1 MRLLRVVMFLVAP
14 LVMAGGCSDD
24 DVSGPDGPGATV
36 FNQIERL
43 GNPLVSEALIAKREH
58 GHHNTIGPSQDQ
70 AAFTDDLVAFVTQTA
85 GRSSTLANTIAS
97 VLLPD
102 MLVVQ
107 TSRPGSTAGWLTWAV
122 ADGYGGRRLEDDV
135 VDVALMAVF
144 GPLLDPAS
152 TIACLSTDNV
162 DANDRAFATTFPYL
176 AAPN

>member
-1 MRLLRVVMFLVAP
+1 MRILMMMILLSAP
-14 LVMAGGCSDD
+14 LTMALGCSDD
-24 DVSGPDGPGATV
+24 DVTGPIPGGVV

-58 GHHNTIGPSQDQ
+58 GHHNTLVPSQDR
-70 AAFTDDLVAFVTQTA
+70 AAFTDDLVLFITQVA
-85 GRSSTLANTIAS
+85 GRSQTLANTISS

-107 TSRPGSTAGWLTWAV
+107 TQKPGSTAGWLTWAV
-122 ADGYGGRRLEDDV
+122 ADGYGGRTLSDDV

-144 GPLLDPAS
+144 GPLLDPAN
-152 TIACLSTDNV
+152 TTACLSTDNV
-162 DANDRAFATTFPYL
+162 DANNKAFSTTFPYL